1 MIYINRNGQLENLK
15 DESELNQNRGF
26 SYGDALFDVLK
37 FADGKLGFIE
47 DHYFRLMSS
56 MRMLR
61 MKIPNHF
68 TLEGYEK
75 EILSTLEANSMHD
88 SARVRVSVFRKGGGQ
103 YTPDSNQSQY
113 LIEISAL
120 NAYKRH
126 GDVNTPYEIEL
137 FKDYQVPSGLLSTI
151 KTNNRLINVLGSVFA
166 KDNGFSN
173 VISINERKE
182 LVGATNANLF
192 LVKKDRVLTP
202 SLESGC
208 INGIIRKK
216 VIEHLGNKEGLNV
229 EETAIS
235 PFELLKVDEVFLT
248 NSIIGVQSVD
258 KYRKKDYDKT
268 MANELKRELFLI

>member
-1 MIYINRNGQLENLK
+1 MIYINRNGQLEKLRK
-15 DESELNQNRGF
+15 EPELHQNRGF

-37 FADGKLGFIE
+37 FSDGKLGFVE

-75 EILSTLEANSMHD
+75 EILSTLEANAIND

-113 LIEISAL
+113 LIEATAWNSKEP
-120 NAYKRH
+120 N
-126 GDVNTPYEIEL
+126 DESNTPYEIEL
-137 FKDYQVPSGLLSTI
+137 FKDYHVSSGLLSTI

-216 VIEHLGNKEGLNV
+216 VIEHLVSKEGLNV

-248 NSIIGVQSVD
+248 NSIIGVKSVD
-258 KYRKKDYDKT
+258 KYRKKDYNKS
-268 MANELKRELFLI
+268 MANELKRELLLM